1 MAKTNWLPQG
11 FRTVT
16 PHLVVNGAAK
26 AIEFYKKAFGA
37 EEVMRMPMP
46 DGRIGHAELKIGD
59 SIIMLADD
67 MPEMMGGKS
76 RDPKKLGGSPVGVH
90 LYVQD
95 AKAALDRAAKAGA
108 TVVMPVTEMFWGD
121 LYGKLL
127 DPFGHEWSVAT
138 HVKDL
143 TPAEIAAAQKKAF
156 GG

>member
-16 PHLVVNGAAK
+16 PHLVVAGCAK
-26 AIEFYKKAFGA
+26 AIEFYAKAFGA

-59 SIIMLADD
+59 SIVMLADD

-76 RDPKKLGGSPVGVH
+76 RDPKKLGASAVTIH
-90 LYVQD
+90 LYVPD
-95 AKAALDRAAKAGA
+95 AKAFVDRAAKAGA
-108 TVVMPVTEMFWGD
+108 TVTMPVAEMFWGD

-127 DPFGHEWSVAT
+127 DPFGHDWGIAT

-143 TPAEIAAAQKKAF
+143 TPQEIAAAQKKAF

>member
-11 FRTVT
+11 FRTIT
-16 PHLVVNGAAK
+16 PHLVINGCAK

-59 SIIMLADD
+59 SVLMCADD
-67 MPEMMGGKS
+67 CPEMTGGKS
-76 RDPKKLGGSPVGVH
+76 RDPKKLGASPVTIH
-90 LYVQD
+90 LYVPD
-95 AKAALDRAAKAGA
+95 AKAAMERATKAGA
-108 TVVMPVTEMFWGD
+108 TVTMPVAEMFWGD
-121 LYGKLL
+121 LYGKFT
-127 DPFGHEWSVAT
+127 DPFGHDWGIAT

-143 TPAEIAAAQKKAF
+143 TPDQIAAAQKKAF